1 MRELIH
7 NNYLFAASAM
17 MAFERV
23 MSMRMCR

>member
-1 MRELIH
+1 MRELTH

-17 MAFERV
+17 MALERV